1 MPSGGAREN
10 SGGSRVGAGRKKK
23 PLADKL
29 LDGNP
34 GKAPLM
40 VMKFPDQQN
49 EPKTPPS
56 HLSKLAKEIYE
67 ACVAWLSG
75 TGCLNLVPPWYV
87 ETYAACAARWRECDA
102 EIGKHG
108 KLVKH
113 KATGDPVITP
123 YAAISDMYYKQMI
136 TADRRIWEI
145 VKDNSQHKFS
155 QGDMH
160 GSVMEGLISRGK

>member
-1 MPSGGAREN
+1 MTILASDGFEYEVKIRLHLTRREIERIIELGVKHYDGVCKASCLSGGFVYGWAYR
-10 SGGSRVGAGRKKK
+10 
-23 PLADKL
+23 D
-29 LDGNP
+29 
-34 GKAPLM
+34 
-40 VMKFPDQQN
+40 
-49 EPKTPPS
+49 
-56 HLSKLAKEIYE
+56 
-67 ACVAWLSG
+67 W
-75 TGCLNLVPPWYV
+75 
-87 ETYAACAARWRECDA
+87 

-113 KATGDPVITP
+113 KATDDPVITP